1 MNRIF
6 KVIFSKTLGIH
17 VVAGEKAKTK
27 GKKSL
32 KAVVAVAMM
41 AGAMGVAGAD
51 PLCADDVCKIESSI
65 TAQETIEALNS
76 QFSNAQN
83 TTVTND
89 TSKKA
94 LFTTT
99 SGISTNTP
107 NVLLDGNGHSAT
119 FSRTSQSI
127 LNDSRNKSDSSIS
140 FQNFDKLTFSSNK
153 AIFTIMA
160 PFENSS
166 DWNSLNPTP
175 YSKAYKYT
183 IDIGNNSKWINEL
196 NFEQQGGPS
205 AYFID
210 FHEDVV
216 PTVGGGRDGSTG
228 EAPSGWKGQ
237 FATNGE
243 VILSGKK
250 DVALNIYAKDVN
262 FGSDQNRGMYGITSN
277 NFGLNETV
285 TNPGESGSKIKISS
299 ENTSIYTVGS
309 SIAQADIAISAHNEE
324 GTGRILLDSYDV
336 TIGGGNVV
344 LDADE
349 VIIRA
354 TYMGDA
360 PDYGKDNGGKPAG
373 PSATDFSQSERIAA
387 INYGGAGD
395 SALQITAK
403 RATIE
408 TIDKD
413 GNTANGVMAIQVAS
427 AGTRNAAG
435 NINITTTEKLTV
447 NGDVG
452 YSQTNLYR
460 ESYSG
465 DKAAEISLT
474 AQGGEMEINGDIRTY
489 NNSDEAKKNKND
501 IILKAAENAII
512 NTNGDIK
519 EDGESTD
526 TNGVKISL
534 TDSTWNVG
542 GAENNIKSV
551 NADNATINN
560 TSDATINVGKLN
572 TESGKATYNTT
583 SAKAGQLQIAEKTG
597 DGQLTVALDN
607 ADKLASGSSAEAA
620 KKLAA
625 IANVDG
631 GDQAVTYTAGEGEV
645 SGAIT
650 AQTNETGTVT
660 SVSEAKNEVMESLKD
675 IGSNN
680 FLGFRAQMNDL
691 DKRMGDLRTMPDSDG
706 AWARVI
712 AGQSQYKS
720 SHNTYQTLQVGAD
733 HRIGNFVLGATA
745 SYTDGDGKQKNG
757 STDDKTYSFGLYGSW
772 LNDDGQFIDVIV
784 KRYHAMS
791 DYDLRYTNGTRAKG
805 SLDTSGTSISAEY
818 GWRLGIEGTNYYVE
832 PQVEFMYGHMNSFGY
847 KTSNGVKV
855 KQDAIKTAVGRVG
868 MAAGWVDPNKA
879 GSAYFKVSVLNDWE
893 GDSYSKASKEGVSRK
908 YHENMGGT
916 WVEYAIGGTYN
927 LSKNLSIYGEAETT
941 SGNPVRTTYQVS
953 AGMRYSF

>member
-6 KVIFSKTLGIH
+6 KIVCNKTLGMK
-17 VVAGEKAKTK
+17 VVASEMTK
-27 GKKSL
+27 SNGKKSL
-32 KAVVAVAMM
+32 KVVVVVAMM
-41 AGAMGVAGAD
+41 AGVMGGAGAGS
-51 PLCADDVCKIESSI
+51 LCASNVCKITTPI
-65 TAQETIEALNS
+65 TAQETIDALNS
-76 QFSNAQN
+76 QFSNALG

-89 TSKKA
+89 TSKSI
-94 LFTTT
+94 FTTT

-107 NVLLDGNGHSAT
+107 NVLLDGKDHSAT
-119 FSRTSQSI
+119 FSSTNQSI
-127 LNDSRNKSDSSIS
+127 FYDARNKSDSSIS
-140 FQNFDKLTFSSNK
+140 FQNFDKLTFSSSK
-153 AIFTIMA
+153 AIFNIMA

-166 DWNSLNPTP
+166 DVNSLNPTP

-183 IDIGNNSKWINEL
+183 IDIGNNDKWINDL

-205 AYFID
+205 AYFIN
-210 FHEDVV
+210 FHEDVT
-216 PTVGGGRDGSTG
+216 PTVGGGNDEST
-228 EAPSGWKGQ
+228 APLGWKGQ
-237 FATNGE
+237 WTENGK

-262 FGSDQNRGMYGITSN
+262 FGSDRQRGMYGITSN

-285 TNPGESGSKIKISS
+285 INSGESGSKIQIQS

-373 PSATDFSQSERIAA
+373 PSTTDFFRSERIAA
-387 INYGGAGD
+387 INYAGAGD
-395 SALQITAK
+395 SALQIIAK

-413 GNTANGVMAIQVAS
+413 GNTADGVMAIQVAAS
-427 AGTRNAAG
+427 GTRNANG

-452 YSQTNLYR
+452 YSQANLYR
-460 ESYSG
+460 ESYSEN
-465 DKAAEISLT
+465 KTAEISLT

-489 NNSDEAKKNKND
+489 NNSGETKRNTND
-501 IILKAAENAII
+501 IILKATENAII

-519 EDGESTD
+519 EDGESTN

-534 TDSTWNVG
+534 ADSTWNVG
-542 GAENNIKSV
+542 GA
-551 NADNATINN
+551 DNDINSINSNGSTINN
-560 TSDATINVGKLN
+560 SADATIKVNTLN
-572 TESGKATYNTT
+572 TEGKTTYNTT
-583 SAKAGQLQIAEKTG
+583 SAKAGQLQIANRTG
-597 DGQLTVALDN
+597 DGKITVALDN
-607 ADKLASGSSAEAA
+607 ADKVGGSSADETAQ
-620 KKLAA
+620 KLAS
-625 IANVDG
+625 IVQIENG
-631 GDQAVTYTAGEGEV
+631 KKEITYTAGEGEV

-650 AQTNETGTVT
+650 TTTNKEGAVA
-660 SVSEAKNEVMESLKD
+660 SVSEQKNQVMESLKD

-691 DKRMGDLRTMPDSDG
+691 DKRMGDLRTMPRSDG

-733 HRIGNFVLGATA
+733 HRIGNFIIGATA

-757 STDDKTYSFGLYGSW
+757 STDDKTYSFGVYGSW

-784 KRYHAMS
+784 KRYHAES
-791 DYDLRYTNGTRAKG
+791 DYDLRYTDGAGEAKG

-847 KTSNGVKV
+847 RTSNGVKV
-855 KQDAIKTAVGRVG
+855 KQDAIKSAVGRVG
-868 MAAGWVDPNKA
+868 IAAGWVDPNKA
-879 GSAYFKVSVLNDWE
+879 GSAYLKVSVLNDWE
-893 GDSYSKASKEGVSRK
+893 GDSYSKASKGGVSRK
-908 YHENMGGT
+908 YHEDMGGT

-927 LSKNLSIYGEAETT
+927 LSKNLAVYGEAETT
-941 SGNPVRTTYQVS
+941 SGNPVRTTYQFS